1 MKFGTY
7 KEVEISVR
15 SLQVLSKNGVDL
27 PRTVFASNKSNAK
40 DVIALSGG
48 TPLVLKIL
56 EGTQGVG
63 VVLVR

>member
-1 MKFGTY
+1 M
-7 KEVEISVR
+7 
-15 SLQVLSKNGVDL
+15 

-48 TPLVLKIL
+48 APLVLKIL

-63 VVLVR
+63 VVTR